1 MPKQLAVILGMHRS
15 GTSLITKSM
24 ELVGYELGDN
34 LMPERGDNP
43 KGFFEDVDFVELN
56 DELLRASSSTWEI
69 PQLSTASRD
78 IDDKKLI
85 KRADKFLKDKFKG
98 RQKLA
103 LKDPR
108 ACLLLP
114 LWQKRFEAYEI
125 EARYIV
131 VHRDPVEVAA
141 SLARRNGF
149 SLRHGLLLDYL
160 YSREIMAFAGADAF
174 VINYAAFMR
183 EPTGQIARLAGYLG
197 EEIDEAAVAAFAND
211 FVDSSLWHH
220 KADAANT
227 DDMFPELAELS
238 GLMYARAADQAI
250 ELADYFNQNP
260 VSLALEHELLGIEV
274 TRLVKLLFEREQRET
289 AYEKSVQELDIA
301 HKLALAEVDDRQ
313 RRLEERETHV
323 ALLAEQIKGF
333 ENDLARANAA
343 LLESDDQLAEKA
355 RHIALLNESVGDAR
369 QAVEARDVQIAEREN
384 HVASLQQEVSLFED
398 QLKASQQVVADRDSQ
413 VADRDAHI
421 AALQAEVDDFTA
433 SLVKANDAL
442 ADRDQQ
448 VAERES
454 HIEILHSQVHS
465 LGDQLQESNNILK
478 IRDDEHT
485 AAGEA
490 YRRQETLLESERQSH
505 QAVVEQF
512 DQQIHQL
519 QHESESARGR
529 QAETESRLRDAQLHQ
544 AEQGMEI
551 ANQKAAI
558 DQLNAVHGKYQQ
570 QLADYAEQVRGYQHH
585 VDDYDRLLRDM
596 HSSVSYRLGRIL
608 TYPVRKPFNALILP
622 RFASNPASLRLLGFV
637 RNCVSHPV
645 KTLQL
650 LSWKRIRN
658 FYRLM
663 TQRQDLVDQVVTN
676 YEDVLN
682 RSPADEVTTTPAY
695 PAEALGDFQLTLPAS
710 DNPAVSVL
718 IPVYNQ
724 LDYTLQCLQS
734 IADNPPG
741 VPIEVVVA
749 DDCSNDATE
758 EVLAGIKGLRVVRHP
773 ENLKFL
779 LSVNR
784 AVDFCRGDYIF
795 LLNNDTVVK
804 PGWLDT
810 LVQVFDE
817 KPDAGIVGS
826 KLVYPDGRL
835 QEAGGIVWQDGSAWN
850 FGRMQDAEAPE
861 YNYLRETDYI
871 SGAAIM
877 FPRQLFL
884 DLGKFDEQLVP
895 AYYEDTDLAFKMREA
910 GRKVYYQPESEV
922 VHFEGISHG
931 TDETAGLKQYQVA
944 NFEKFEAKWR
954 HVLTDHFPNAEQ
966 VFVARERAQARTTVL
981 VIDHYV
987 PHFDKD
993 AGSRSTYLY
1002 LKLLCEA
1009 GCNVKFIGDNFYQHE
1024 PYTSVLQQM
1033 GIEVLYGNHYYNNW
1047 KTWLRENC
1055 EHIDVIYLMR
1065 PHITEVYIDF
1075 INALPHKPRT
1085 IYFGHDLHYL
1095 RLERQAELSQDPEV
1109 RAEAES
1115 WHKKEFEL
1123 FDKVD
1128 LIYYPS
1134 EIEVQEIH
1142 RERPDLPVKAIPL
1155 YAYENFSDHDVDFST
1170 RKGIL
1175 FVGGFNHPPNADG
1188 LTWFVESVLPLVIA
1202 ETPDICLHV
1211 VGSNMPDDIAELEGH
1226 HVQVHGFL
1234 TDEELDDLYRSV
1246 RLSIVPL
1253 RFGAGIKGKV
1263 LEAMDYG
1270 VPVVT
1275 THVGAEGIP
1284 DAQDCL
1290 LIEEEADHMA
1300 ATINRVYADDSI
1312 LANYS
1317 DRARNVVQN
1326 SFSTQAVLRVIADD
1340 FMIRLS

>member
-34 LMPERGDNP
+34 LMPEREDNP
-43 KGFFEDVDFVELN
+43 KGFFEDVDYVELN
-56 DELLRASSSTWEI
+56 DDLLRASSSTWEI

-85 KRADKFLKDKFKG
+85 KRADKFLKGKFKG

-108 ACLLLP
+108 ACLLL
-114 LWQKRFEAYEI
+114 LFWQKRFEACGI
-125 EARYIV
+125 EVRYIV

-160 YSREIMAFAGADAF
+160 YSREIMSFAGADAF

-183 EPTGQIARLAGYLG
+183 DPTDQISRLAGYLG
-197 EEIDEAAVAAFAND
+197 ESIDEAAVTAFAD
-211 FVDSSLWHH
+211 EFVDSSLWHH
-220 KADAANT
+220 KADAAKA
-227 DDMFPELAELS
+227 DDMFPELAALS
-238 GLMYARAADQAI
+238 GLMYARAEDQAI
-250 ELADYFNQNP
+250 ELAEYFNQHP

-274 TRLVKLLFEREQRET
+274 TRLVELLFEREQRE
-289 AYEKSVQELDIA
+289 AAFEKTIQELEA
-301 HKLALAEVDDRQ
+301 AQKLALAEVDDAK

-323 ALLAEQIKGF
+323 AALSEQVKGF
-333 ENDLARANAA
+333 EDDLKRANAA
-343 LLESDDQLAEKA
+343 LQASEDQLDEKA
-355 RHIALLNESVGDAR
+355 NHIALLTESVE
-369 QAVEARDVQIAEREN
+369 EAREAVTARDKQIAER
-384 HVASLQQEVSLFED
+384 
-398 QLKASQQVVADRDSQ
+398 
-413 VADRDAHI
+413 DAH
-421 AALQAEVDDFTA
+421 V
-433 SLVKANDAL
+433 
-442 ADRDQQ
+442 
-448 VAERES
+448 
-454 HIEILHSQVHS
+454 EILKTQVDS
-465 LGDQLQESNNILK
+465 LGDQLNESNAILK
-478 IRDDEHT
+478 QRDADIE
-485 AAGEA
+485 AAGAAYQKQEA
-490 YRRQETLLESERQSH
+490 LLQSERENHRQVVDQLNADVELERQQVRAFQQEVEAE
-505 QAVVEQF
+505 QARAASLQVQLLSDQALLVE
-512 DQQIHQL
+512 
-519 QHESESARGR
+519 
-529 QAETESRLRDAQLHQ
+529 AEASLRDAQPHQ
-544 AEQGMEI
+544 AELGMEI

-558 DQLNAVHGKYQQ
+558 GQLNAVHLEYEQ
-570 QLADYAEQVRGYQHH
+570 QLADYAEQVRGYQRH
-585 VDDYDRLLRDM
+585 VDDYDRLLRDV
-596 HSSVSYRLGRIL
+596 HGSISYRLGRML
-608 TYPVRKPFNALILP
+608 TYPVRKPFAALILP
-622 RFASNPASLRLLGFV
+622 RFAGNPASLRLLGFV

-682 RSPADEVTTTPAY
+682 RTPADKVTPAPDY
-695 PAEALGDFQLTLPAS
+695 PAESLGDFKLTLPTS
-710 DNPAVSVL
+710 DNPTVTVL

-734 IADNPPG
+734 IAENPPA

-758 EVLAGIKGLRVVRHP
+758 QVLAGIKGLRVVRHP

-850 FGRMQDAEAPE
+850 FGRLQDAEAPE

-895 AYYEDTDLAFKMREA
+895 AYYEDTDLAFKMREV
-910 GRKVYYQPESEV
+910 GRKVYYQPESVV

-954 HVLTDHFPNAEQ
+954 HVLADHFPNAEQ

-1024 PYTSVLQQM
+1024 PYTSVLQKM

-1075 INALPHKPRT
+1075 INDLPHKPRT

-1095 RLERQAELSQDPEV
+1095 RLERQAELSDDPEV
-1109 RAEAES
+1109 KAEAEF

-1155 YAYENFSDHDVDFST
+1155 YAYENFSDHEVDFST
-1170 RKGIL
+1170 RSGML

-1202 ETPDICLHV
+1202 EKPDICLHV
-1211 VGSNMPDDIAELEGH
+1211 VGSNMPDDIAELAGH

-1234 TDEELDDLYRSV
+1234 TDEELDALYRSV

-1284 DAQDCL
+1284 GARDCL
-1290 LIEEEADHMA
+1290 MIEEEADHMA
-1300 ATINRVYADDSI
+1300 ATINRVYADDSA
-1312 LANYS
+1312 LADYS
-1317 DRARNVVQN
+1317 EKARIVVQE
-1326 SFSTQAVLRVIADD
+1326 SFSIQAVLRVIADD
-1340 FMIRLS
+1340 FMIRLP